1 MKNVLNYQTCE
12 YDCGPVSL
20 LNGIRYLFDREEIYP
35 DIVKFIMLY
44 CMDTYNE
51 HGELCKQGTSSAAMS
66 YITNW
71 LNHFSE
77 TRHFPIHC
85 DYIKGK
91 EVVLAPGS
99 PIWTALENGA
109 AVVLRVNLE
118 CWHYVLLTGLSGDRV
133 LLFDPYYEEE
143 DDPEFDEEYNT
154 DEILFLY
161 DMPKRANR
169 SVSIARINRTELD
182 YYQMGASELREAV
195 IMLNTCQETSIADVS
210 ANQHLF

>member
-1 MKNVLNYQTCE
+1 MKNVLNYQTSE

-51 HGELCKQGTSSAAMS
+51 NGELCKRGTSAAAMN

-85 DYIKGK
+85 DYLTD
-91 EVVLAPGS
+91 EDVVLSPES
-99 PIWTALENGA
+99 PIWKALEAGG
-109 AVVLRVNLE
+109 AVVVRVNLE
-118 CWHYVLLTGLSGDRV
+118 CWHYVLLTGISDDRV

-154 DEILFLY
+154 EEIRFLY
-161 DMPKRANR
+161 DTPKRANR
-169 SVSIARINRTELD
+169 CVSIERLNRTD
-182 YYQMGASELREAV
+182 TGYYQMGAPKGREAV
-195 IMLNTCQETSIADVS
+195 IMVNTGKSTI
-210 ANQHLF
+210 

>member
-1 MKNVLNYQTCE
+1 MKNVLNYQTSE

-51 HGELCKQGTSSAAMS
+51 NGELCKRGTSAAAMN

-85 DYIKGK
+85 DYLTD
-91 EVVLAPGS
+91 EDVVLSPES
-99 PIWTALENGA
+99 PIWKALEAGG
-109 AVVLRVNLE
+109 AVVVRVNLE
-118 CWHYVLLTGLSGDRV
+118 CWHYVLLTGISDDRV

-143 DDPEFDEEYNT
+143 GDPEFDEEYNT
-154 DEILFLY
+154 EEIRFLY
-161 DMPKRANR
+161 DTPKQANR
-169 SVSIARINRTELD
+169 SVSIERLNRTDTD
-182 YYQMGASELREAV
+182 YYQMGAPQGREAV
-195 IMLNTCQETSIADVS
+195 IMVNTGKSTI
-210 ANQHLF
+210 

>member
-1 MKNVLNYQTCE
+1 MKNVLNYQTSE

-51 HGELCKQGTSSAAMS
+51 NGELCKRGTSAAAMN

-85 DYIKGK
+85 DYLTD
-91 EVVLAPGS
+91 EDVVLSPES
-99 PIWTALENGA
+99 PIWKALEAGG
-109 AVVLRVNLE
+109 AVVVRVNLE
-118 CWHYVLLTGLSGDRV
+118 CWHYVLLTGISDDRV

-143 DDPEFDEEYNT
+143 GDPEFDEEYNT
-154 DEILFLY
+154 EEIRFLY
-161 DMPKRANR
+161 DTPKQANR
-169 SVSIARINRTELD
+169 SVSIQRLNRTDTD
-182 YYQMGASELREAV
+182 YYQMGDPKGREAV
-195 IMLNTCQETSIADVS
+195 IMVNTGKATI
-210 ANQHLF
+210 